1 MKKLLALILA
11 SIMLLSLVACGKDAG
26 DTDDLGS
33 NDDNEFTDNVY
44 ENVLT
49 YDVNDDGDLEIT
61 GVLSDGIQVL
71 DIKIPAEINGRDV
84 TGIGDEAFKACV
96 NLNSITFEGELLYVG
111 EAAFYGCSGLKTIV
125 LPETVETIKANAFRS
140 CTALESVT
148 LSQKLEKIEL
158 AAFWDCTALKS
169 ISLPADLKTIG
180 GGAFWN
186 CAALTEV
193 VIPAGVET
201 VGDTAFY
208 GCTALKSATY
218 TSTTELGESVFDNCG
233 DVVVT
238 VK

>member
-11 SIMLLSLVACGKDAG
+11 SIMLLSLVACGKDA
-26 DTDDLGS
+26 DDADDFGS

-44 ENVLT
+44 EDILT

-61 GVLSDGIQVL
+61 GVISDGIKEL
-71 DIKIPAEINGRDV
+71 NIKIPAEINGRDV

-96 NLNSITFEGELLYVG
+96 TLKSITFEGKLLYIG
-111 EAAFYGCSGLKTIV
+111 EAAFYGCTGLKTIV
-125 LPETVETIKANAFRS
+125 LPETVENIKANAFRA
-140 CTALESVT
+140 CTSLEAIT
-148 LSQKLEKIEL
+148 LSSKLDTIEL

-169 ISLPADLKTIG
+169 ISLPASLKTVE

-193 VIPAGVET
+193 VIPASVET

-208 GCTALKSATY
+208 GCTALKTATY
-218 TSTTELGESVFDNCG
+218 SSTTELGESVFDNCG